1 MILNWIIGRG
11 GLLGS
16 ALAASAEKHGH
27 SIFVP
32 NHRFC
37 WQQPHILEAL
47 GSAASTFFARAT
59 GFEGWQIH
67 WAAGVGT
74 MGSAAQEMAHEI
86 ELFEGLLA
94 LLQRQ
99 PGLQRGRG
107 TLSFASSAGGIY
119 AGCFNRATEAT
130 PPAPLAPY
138 GRAKLAQEQALCRF
152 QAENP
157 GLGILIARLSTLYGV
172 GQSRAKRQG
181 LISHMAR
188 ALVRNQPIQ
197 IYVPMDT
204 IRDYILVE
212 DVAEEMLSQL
222 QVPSSDRPAIRIIA
236 SERPTTISEI
246 VSTFRRITRR
256 APRIAVGTSHLARL
270 YSRRAQYQSLYQAAP
285 KVARTPLLIGI
296 AKVLEAELKSFAC
309 GRLETQGAHG

>member
-1 MILNWIIGRG
+1 MTLSWIIGRG

-32 NHRFC
+32 NHRFR
-37 WQQPHILEAL
+37 WEQPHILDAI
-47 GSAASTFFARAT
+47 GSAASTFFERAA

-67 WAAGVGT
+67 WAAGAGT
-74 MGSAAQEMAHEI
+74 MGSTAQEMAHEI

-188 ALVRNQPIQ
+188 ALVRNQRIQ

-212 DVAEEMLSQL
+212 DAAEEMLSQL
-222 QVPSSDRPAIRIIA
+222 QMPSSDRPAIRIIA

-256 APRIAVGTSHLARL
+256 APKIAVGTSHLAHL
-270 YSRRAQYQSLYQAAP
+270 YNRRAQYQSLYQAAP
-285 KVARTPLLIGI
+285 KVTRTPLLIGI
-296 AKVLEAELKSFAC
+296 AKVLEAELKSVAC